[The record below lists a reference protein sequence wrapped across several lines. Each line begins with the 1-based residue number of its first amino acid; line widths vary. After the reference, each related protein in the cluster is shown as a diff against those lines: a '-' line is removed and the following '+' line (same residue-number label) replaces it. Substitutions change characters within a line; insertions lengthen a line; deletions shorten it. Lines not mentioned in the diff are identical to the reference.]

1 MEYSIHGTVPIKVI
15 GILPDGSTGHTVVH
29 CHASSFDGRVT
40 LFAPM
45 IREVAREQLGVP
57 YGQHFQGW
65 TWYPI
70 GDFVA
75 K

>member
-1 MEYSIHGTVPIKVI
+1 MEASTPGYVPIKVI
-15 GILPDGSTGHTVVH
+15 GILPDGRTGHTVVH
-29 CHASSFDGRVT
+29 CSAESFDGRVN

-45 IREVAREQLGVP
+45 IGEYARHQLGVP

-75 K
+75 N